1 MVCRLPEGRMGWHEI
16 GGRCQVPKYF
26 KRDWTTETTCFR
38 TLFRTVTF
46 HRHLFY
52 ILYIVFHQIYSNC
65 IITKCK
71 SWQWIAWKY
80 ALFLEKICI
89 WKGVYV
95 FELYGSVQRCKSHL
109 PSCDAPPRGCDGIY
123 IRALPCQPLFTGN
136 GISSSLRLVERS
148 FFVTFSWLLFWY
160 WVACHSLAVFIA
172 LFTGSRRFHF
182 IQSLTSPGY
191 SFRLS
196 MSKQEWQVIF
206 VRSLPCQTLS
216 THIY

>member
-80 ALFLEKICI
+80 ALFLEKNMHLGGCVCFWIVRLGPALQ
-89 WKGVYV
+89 KPLAKLRRATSGLRRNLHTRSANLFLPATASPPV
-95 FELYGSVQRCKSHL
+95 FVLLSDRFSSHF
-109 PSCDAPPRGCDGIY
+109 PGC
-123 IRALPCQPLFTGN
+123 
-136 GISSSLRLVERS
+136 S
-148 FFVTFSWLLFWY
+148 FDV
-160 WVACHSLAVFIA
+160 
-172 LFTGSRRFHF
+172 
-182 IQSLTSPGY
+182 
-191 SFRLS
+191 
-196 MSKQEWQVIF
+196 
-206 VRSLPCQTLS
+206 
-216 THIY
+216 